1 MTNPFKKL
9 TPSQLKLLALI
20 RTRGKC
26 TRKEIADFFSWGLP
40 AVSKILKKLQEKKII
55 QSDPPGQSRGAR
67 ICINPEAAYAIGAEV
82 GFQRFQIALV
92 NAGGEIVDRSASQP
106 VAGRTPDEILDMIGA
121 EAKRLLRIHPDKLIL
136 GIGFSSSGYVAD
148 PNDVVSS
155 FPGTEPWNHVPVAR
169 KLGEDFQGIVE
180 VCPDSLAGL
189 IAELR
194 FGNAL
199 QERNL
204 LYLTM
209 IEGLALGVLSNGK
222 INWGNNRYSG
232 EFGHIC
238 INPEGPFCF
247 CGRNGCL
254 ETVASSWAIVKQ
266 VQALLDE
273 GIQSSLRQEAY
284 LDLEII
290 SRAASQ
296 GERLPQ
302 NILARAGQAIG
313 NLLAMVSNILD
324 PEAIILA
331 GRLSQEDR
339 HPTLVGGIRDSF
351 KRGILSRPKPI
362 ELIHSKFYLDAS
374 LIGAAAFVFERII
387 PGFPANMLP
396 NSSVDLPQRSAGEEV
411 SEYWE
416 EEWFQLPLRQRK

>member
-1 MTNPFKKL
+1 MYPKRDCRFL
-9 TPSQLKLLALI
+9 LLGTPGRQQ
-20 RTRGKC
+20 
-26 TRKEIADFFSWGLP
+26 
-40 AVSKILKKLQEKKII
+40 ILKKLQEKNIL
-55 QSDPPGQSRGAR
+55 QSYPPGQSRGAQ
-67 ICINPEAAYAIGAEV
+67 ICINPEAAFAIAAEV
-82 GFQRFQIALV
+82 GFQRFQVALV
-92 NAGGEIVDRSASQP
+92 NAVGEIVDRSSAQP
-106 VAGRTPDEILDMIGA
+106 VAGKTPDEILNIIKA
-121 EAKRLLRIHPDKLIL
+121 ETKNLLRIHSEKPVL

-169 KLGEDFQGIVE
+169 KLAEDFQGIVE

-273 GIQSSLRQEAY
+273 GIQSSLRQETN

-290 SRAASQ
+290 SRAAGQ

-331 GRLSQEDR
+331 GRLSQEDK
-339 HPTLVGGIRDSF
+339 HPVLIGEIRDSF

-396 NSSVDLPQRSAGEEV
+396 SGSAALSNRPAGEEG

-416 EEWFQLPLRQRK
+416 EEWFQLPQRRRK

>member
-1 MTNPFKKL
+1 M
-9 TPSQLKLLALI
+9 
-20 RTRGKC
+20 
-26 TRKEIADFFSWGLP
+26 
-40 AVSKILKKLQEKKII
+40 
-55 QSDPPGQSRGAR
+55 
-67 ICINPEAAYAIGAEV
+67 
-82 GFQRFQIALV
+82 
-92 NAGGEIVDRSASQP
+92 
-106 VAGRTPDEILDMIGA
+106 
-121 EAKRLLRIHPDKLIL
+121 
-136 GIGFSSSGYVAD
+136 AD

-155 FPGTEPWNHVPVAR
+155 FPGMEPWNHVPVA
-169 KLGEDFQGIVE
+169 KILEEDFKGIVE
-180 VCPDSLAGL
+180 VCSDSLAGL

-199 QERNL
+199 QERNI

-273 GIQSSLRQEAY
+273 GVQSSLRQEKT
-284 LDLEII
+284 LDLETI
-290 SRAASQ
+290 SRSAQ
-296 GERLPQ
+296 HGEHLPK

-313 NLLAMVSNILD
+313 NLLAMVSNIMD
-324 PEAIILA
+324 PGKIILA
-331 GRLSQEDR
+331 GRLSQDEK
-339 HPTLVGGIRDSF
+339 HPTLISELRDSF
-351 KRGILSRPKPI
+351 KRGILSRPRPI
-362 ELIHSKFYLDAS
+362 ELINSKFYLDAS

-396 NSSVDLPQRSAGEEV
+396 NGSSDYPHHPAGNGE

-416 EEWFQLPLRQRK
+416 EEWFQLPSRKRK